1 MTRKIN
7 YEKSSGNI
15 FKDLGF
21 VEPELEELKAQLAL
35 QVFKAIKTH
44 KLNQTQA
51 AKVLGIDQPEISNL
65 KLGKYS
71 RFKVERLFNFL
82 NRLNLNIDIM
92 ISKAKRGQ
100 PRQRI
105 VEQKS
110 NHNSSGV

>member
-1 MTRKIN
+1 MTIPQATQTFN
-7 YEKSSGNI
+7 CSYEA
-15 FKDLGF
+15 
-21 VEPELEELKAQLAL
+21 VEGLS
-35 QVFKAIKTH
+35 
-44 KLNQTQA
+44 

>member
-1 MTRKIN
+1 MTKNIN

-35 QVFKAIKTH
+35 EIFKAIKNR

-51 AKVLGIDQPEISNL
+51 AYLLGIDQPEISNL

-71 RFKVERLFNFL
+71 RFKVERLLNFL
-82 NRLNLNIDIM
+82 NRLNLNVDIM
-92 ISKAKRGQ
+92 ISKARGGH

-105 VEQKS
+105 IEPKS
-110 NHNSSGV
+110 NHDISRS